1 MSCVQ
6 PFETLNYFKFYYIKN
21 SLNIMRLIFIF
32 LFVSLFTLSYG
43 QIPDSLSKK
52 VDAIFAEY
60 DKTNSPGCALAILK
74 NGKII
79 YKRGYGMSNMEYNI
93 AIAPTSIFHIAS
105 ISKQFTAAA
114 IVRLSLEGKLSLDD
128 DIRKYIPEVPDFGHT
143 ITFNNL
149 IHHTSGIRDQWSLQG
164 LAGWR
169 NSDLITEKDILEMLA
184 RQKAL
189 NFIPGEEYLYCNTGF
204 TLAAIAVKKITG
216 VSLRDYAD
224 SVFFKPLGMM
234 NTHFH
239 SDHAEITPNRTSA
252 YNKDNKGILK
262 ISIPV
267 FDNYGATS
275 LFTTVEDLAKWD
287 ENFYT
292 KKVGGDAFIK
302 LMQATGELNDKT
314 LQNYAAGLFISNY
327 KGYKTVGHG
336 GADAGYRSNIIRFP
350 DEHFSVVILANLASI
365 NPSLLSYKV
374 ADLFLKDKSNQQP
387 VFKTN
392 NNIVKGWAGDYFE
405 MSTQSLLKLN
415 YKNEKLSSGVTEF
428 IATSN
433 ATFNVPNSS
442 STLTF
447 TGDSSNA
454 QLEFFTEGARSS
466 NYKKVNKI
474 VLPSAKLEEYQGNF
488 YSSELDT
495 KYNLLIK
502 DSSLLVKIP
511 RNQDVKFEPL
521 LNDIFIG
528 NAIIRFK
535 RNNKDKIEGFFLSAG
550 RVRNLYFE
558 KMAAK

>member
-1 MSCVQ
+1 
-6 PFETLNYFKFYYIKN
+6 
-21 SLNIMRLIFIF
+21 MRPIFIF
-32 LFVSLFTLSYG
+32 LFVSLCTFVYG

-74 NGKII
+74 DGKII

-93 AIAPTSIFHIAS
+93 AITPTSIFHIAS
-105 ISKQFTAAA
+105 ISKQFSAAA
-114 IVRLSLEGKLSLDD
+114 IVRLSLEGKLNLND
-128 DIRKYIPEVPDFGHT
+128 DIRKYIPEVPDFGHK

-149 IHHTSGIRDQWSLQG
+149 IHHTSGIRDQWVLQF

-169 NSDLITEKDILEMLA
+169 YNGDLITEKDILDMLA

-189 NFIPGEEYLYCNTGF
+189 NFLPGEEYLYCNTGF
-204 TLAAIAVKKITG
+204 TLAAVAVKRITG

-224 SVFFKPLGMM
+224 SVFFKPLGMT

-252 YNKDNKGILK
+252 YSKDNKGIWK

-275 LFTTVEDLAKWD
+275 LFTTIEDLAKWD

-292 KKVGGDAFIK
+292 KKVGGDAFIN
-302 LMQATGELNDKT
+302 LMQITGELNNKT
-314 LQNYAAGLFISNY
+314 PQTYASGLIVSNY
-327 KGYKTVGHG
+327 KGHKTVGHSG
-336 GADAGYRSNIIRFP
+336 SDAGYRSNIIRFP

-365 NPSLLSYKV
+365 NPSSLSYKV
-374 ADLFLKDKSNQQP
+374 ADLFLKGKNIQP
-387 VFKTN
+387 AAFKADS
-392 NNIVKGWAGDYFE
+392 NIVKGWAGDYFD
-405 MSTQSLLKLN
+405 MSTQSVRKLDYN
-415 YKNEKLSSGVTEF
+415 NGKLSVGITELIAIYNSSTEL
-428 IATSN
+428 IATGNSS
-433 ATFNVPNSS
+433 FNIPNSL

-454 QLEFFTEGARSS
+454 QLELFTEGEGRST
-466 NYKKVNKI
+466 YKKVNKI
-474 VLPSAKLEEYQGNF
+474 KLPSAKLEEYKGIF

-495 KYNLLIK
+495 KYEVFIK
-502 DSSLLVKIP
+502 DSSLLVKRP
-511 RNQDVKFEPL
+511 RYDDLKLEPL
-521 LNDIFIG
+521 LKDIFTG
-528 NAIIRFK
+528 NFNIQFK
-535 RNNKDKIEGFFLSAG
+535 RNKKEQIEGFFLSAG

-558 KMAAK
+558 KISAKL

>member
-1 MSCVQ
+1 
-6 PFETLNYFKFYYIKN
+6 
-21 SLNIMRLIFIF
+21 MRLILIF
-32 LFVSLFTLSYG
+32 LFVSLFTFTYG

-52 VDAIFAEY
+52 VDAVFAEY

-74 NGKII
+74 DGKII

-93 AIAPTSIFHIAS
+93 AIIPTSIFHIAS

-114 IVRLSLEGKLSLDD
+114 IIRLSQEGKLSLND
-128 DIRKYIPEVPDFGHT
+128 DIRKYIPEVPDFGQT

-149 IHHTSGIRDQWSLQG
+149 IHHTSGIRDQWTLQR

-169 NSDLITEKDILEMLA
+169 ADDVITEKDILDMLA

-189 NFIPGEEYLYCNTGF
+189 NFLPGEEYLYCNTGY
-204 TLAAIAVKKITG
+204 TLAAIAVKRITG

-224 SVFFKPLGMM
+224 SLFFKPLGMT

-252 YNKDNKGILK
+252 YSKDDKGIWK

-292 KKVGGDAFIK
+292 KKVGGDAFIN
-302 LMQATGELNDKT
+302 LMQATGELNNKT
-314 LQNYAAGLFISNY
+314 LQTYASGLIVSNY
-327 KGYKTVGHG
+327 KGYKTVGHS
-336 GADAGYRSNIIRFP
+336 GADAGYRSHMIRFP
-350 DEHFSVVILANLASI
+350 DEHFSIVILANLASI
-365 NPSLLSYKV
+365 IPGTLSYKV
-374 ADLFLKDKSNQQP
+374 ADLFLKDKNRQGP
-387 VFKTN
+387 AFNTN

-405 MSTQSLLKLN
+405 MSTQSQLKLTF
-415 YKNEKLSSGVTEF
+415 KNEKLSSGTTDF
-428 IATSN
+428 IATGN
-433 ATFNVPNSS
+433 TTFNVPNAS

-454 QLEFFTEGARSS
+454 QLELFTEGAGRST
-466 NYKKVNKI
+466 YKKINKI
-474 VLPSAKLEEYQGNF
+474 VLPSVKLEEYKGIF

-495 KYNLLIK
+495 KYEVFVK
-502 DSSLLVKIP
+502 DSSLLVKRP
-511 RNQDVKFEPL
+511 RYDDIKLEPL
-521 LNDIFIG
+521 LKDIFTG
-528 NAIIRFK
+528 NFIIHFK
-535 RNNKDKIEGFFLSAG
+535 RNNKEQIEGFFLSAG
-550 RVRNLYFE
+550 RVRNLYLE
-558 KMAAK
+558 KISAK

>member
-1 MSCVQ
+1 
-6 PFETLNYFKFYYIKN
+6 
-21 SLNIMRLIFIF
+21 MRLIF
-32 LFVSLFTLSYG
+32 LLLCVHLFTSTHG

-60 DKTNSPGCALAILK
+60 DHTNSPGCAVAILK
-74 NGKII
+74 DGKII

-93 AIAPTSIFHIAS
+93 AISPSSIFHIAS

-128 DIRKYIPEVPDFGHT
+128 DIRKYIPEVPDFGHL

-149 IHHTSGIRDQWSLQG
+149 IHHTSGIRDQWSLQR

-169 NSDLITEKDILEMLA
+169 PDDLITEKDILDMLT

-189 NFIPGEEYLYCNTGF
+189 NFLPGEEYLYCNTGF
-204 TLAAIAVKKITG
+204 TLAAIAVKRITG
-216 VSLRDYAD
+216 VSLREYAD
-224 SVFFKPLGMM
+224 SVFFKPLGMT

-252 YNKDNKGILK
+252 YSKDDKGIWK

-292 KKVGGDAFIK
+292 KKAGGEAFIN
-302 LMQATGELNDKT
+302 LMQATGELNNKT
-314 LQNYAAGLFISNY
+314 PQTYAAGLVVSNY
-327 KGYKTVGHG
+327 KGYKTVGHS
-336 GADAGYRSNIIRFP
+336 GADAGYRSNMIRFP
-350 DEHFSVVILANLASI
+350 DEHFSVVILANLAGI

-374 ADLFLKDKSNQQP
+374 ADLFLKDKSIP
-387 VFKTN
+387 KPTFKTD

-405 MSTQSLLKLN
+405 MSTQSLLKLSF
-415 YKNEKLSSGVTEF
+415 KNEKLSSGVTDF
-428 IATSN
+428 IATGNS
-433 ATFNVPNSS
+433 TFNVPNSS

-447 TGDSSNA
+447 TGDSSTA
-454 QLEFFTEGARSS
+454 LLELFTEGAGKST
-466 NYKKVNKI
+466 YQKVTKM
-474 VLPSAKLEEYQGNF
+474 VLPAAKLEEYKGIF
-488 YSSELDT
+488 YSAELDT
-495 KYNLLIK
+495 KYEVFIK
-502 DSSLLVKIP
+502 DSSLQVKRP
-511 RNQDVKFEPL
+511 RYDDIKVEPL
-521 LNDIFIG
+521 LKDIFTG
-528 NAIIRFK
+528 NLIIRFQ
-535 RNNKDKIEGFFLSAG
+535 RNKKDKIEGFYLSAG

-558 KMAAK
+558 RLVTK

>member
-1 MSCVQ
+1 
-6 PFETLNYFKFYYIKN
+6 
-21 SLNIMRLIFIF
+21 MRLIFIF
-32 LFVSLFTLSYG
+32 LFVSLFTFSYG

-74 NGKII
+74 DGKII
-79 YKRGYGMSNMEYNI
+79 YKRGYGMANMEYNI
-93 AIAPTSIFHIAS
+93 AITPTSIFHIAS

-114 IVRLSLEGKLSLDD
+114 IVRLSLEGKLSLND
-128 DIRKYIPEVPDFGHT
+128 DIRKYMPEVPDFGHT

-149 IHHTSGIRDQWSLQG
+149 IHHTSGIRDQWTLQR

-169 NSDLITEKDILEMLA
+169 ADDLITEKDILDMLA
-184 RQKAL
+184 RQKTL
-189 NFIPGEEYLYCNTGF
+189 NFLPGEEYQYCNTGF
-204 TLAAIAVKKITG
+204 TLAAIAVKRITG

-224 SVFFKPLGMM
+224 SVFFKPLGMT

-252 YNKDNKGILK
+252 YSKDDKGILK

-292 KKVGGDAFIK
+292 KKVGGDAFIN
-302 LMQATGELNDKT
+302 LMQATGELNNKT
-314 LQNYAAGLFISNY
+314 PQTYASGLIVSTY

-336 GADAGYRSNIIRFP
+336 GSDAGYRSNIIRFP

-365 NPSLLSYKV
+365 IPSSLSYKV

-387 VFKTN
+387 AFKTDN
-392 NNIVKGWAGDYFE
+392 KIVKGWAGDYFE

-415 YKNEKLSSGVTEF
+415 YKNEKLSSGATEL
-428 IATSN
+428 IATGN
-433 ATFNVPNSS
+433 TTFNIPNSS

-447 TGDSSNA
+447 TGDSLNA
-454 QLEFFTEGARSS
+454 QLEVFTEGAGR
-466 NYKKVNKI
+466 NTYKKVNKI
-474 VLPSAKLEEYQGNF
+474 ELSSAILGEYQGDF

-495 KYNLLIK
+495 KYSVFIKDNILLIK
-502 DSSLLVKIP
+502 RP
-511 RNQDVKFEPL
+511 RYDDIKLEPL
-521 LNDIFIG
+521 LKDIFTVTG
-528 NAIIRFK
+528 TSIIRFQ
-535 RNNKDKIEGFFLSAG
+535 RNKKDKIESFYISGG

-558 KMAAK
+558 KVLTK

>member
-1 MSCVQ
+1 
-6 PFETLNYFKFYYIKN
+6 
-21 SLNIMRLIFIF
+21 MRPIFTF
-32 LFVSLFTLSYG
+32 LLRSLFTFTYG

-74 NGKII
+74 DGKII

-93 AIAPTSIFHIAS
+93 AITPTSIFHVAS

-114 IVRLSLEGKLSLDD
+114 IVRLSQEGKLSLDD

-149 IHHTSGIRDQWSLQG
+149 IHHTSGIRDQWTLQR

-169 NSDLITEKDILEMLA
+169 ADDLITEKDILDMLA

-189 NFIPGEEYLYCNTGF
+189 NFLPGEEYLYCNTGF
-204 TLAAIAVKKITG
+204 TLAAIAVKRITG
-216 VSLRDYAD
+216 ISLRDYAD
-224 SVFFKPLGMM
+224 SVFFKPLGMT

-252 YNKDNKGILK
+252 YSKDDKGLWK

-292 KKVGGDAFIK
+292 KKVGGDAFIN
-302 LMQATGELNDKT
+302 LMQATGELNNKT
-314 LQNYAAGLFISNY
+314 QQTYASGLIVSNY
-327 KGYKTVGHG
+327 KGYKTVGHS
-336 GADAGYRSNIIRFP
+336 GADAGYGSNIIRFP

-365 NPSLLSYKV
+365 IPSSLSYKV
-374 ADLFLKDKSNQQP
+374 ADLFLKDKNIQQ
-387 VFKTN
+387 VAFKTD
-392 NNIVKGWAGDYFE
+392 NNIVKGRAGDYFE
-405 MSTQSLLKLN
+405 MNTQSLLKLN
-415 YKNEKLSSGVTEF
+415 YKNEKLSSGATEF

-433 ATFNVPNSS
+433 ASFNVPNSS

-447 TGDSSNA
+447 TGDSLNA
-454 QLEFFTEGARSS
+454 QMEMFTEGVGR
-466 NYKKVNKI
+466 NTYKKVNKI
-474 VLPSAKLEEYQGNF
+474 TLSSKKLEEYQGNF

-495 KYNLLIK
+495 KYSVFIK
-502 DSSLLVKIP
+502 DSSLLINRP
-511 RNQDVKFEPL
+511 RYDDLKLEPL
-521 LNDIFIG
+521 LKDIFTVAG
-528 NAIIRFK
+528 TTIIRFK
-535 RNNKDKIEGFFLSAG
+535 LNNKDKIEGFYLSAG
-550 RVRNLYFE
+550 RVRNLYYE
-558 KMAAK
+558 KIVTK

>member
-1 MSCVQ
+1 
-6 PFETLNYFKFYYIKN
+6 
-21 SLNIMRLIFIF
+21 MRLIFTF
-32 LFVSLFTLSYG
+32 LFVSLFTFTYG

-74 NGKII
+74 DGKII

-93 AIAPTSIFHIAS
+93 AITPTSIFQIAS

-114 IVRLSLEGKLSLDD
+114 IIRLSLEGKLSLND

-149 IHHTSGIRDQWSLQG
+149 IHHTSGIRDQMWLQL

-169 NSDLITEKDILEMLA
+169 NGDLITEKDILDMLA

-189 NFIPGEEYLYCNTGF
+189 NFLPGEEYLYCNTGF
-204 TLAAIAVKKITG
+204 TLAAVAVKRITG

-224 SVFFKPLGMM
+224 SVFFKPLGMT

-252 YNKDNKGILK
+252 YSKDDKGIWK

-292 KKVGGDAFIK
+292 KKVGGDAFIN
-302 LMQATGELNDKT
+302 LMQTTGELNNKT
-314 LQNYAAGLFISNY
+314 PQTYASGLIVSNY
-327 KGYKTVGHG
+327 KGYKTVGHS
-336 GADAGYRSNIIRFP
+336 GAHAGYRSNIIRFP

-365 NPSLLSYKV
+365 NPNSLSYKV
-374 ADLFLKDKSNQQP
+374 ADLFLKDKSIQQP
-387 VFKTN
+387 ASKVDY
-392 NNIVKGWAGDYFE
+392 NIVKGWAGDYFE
-405 MSTQSLLKLN
+405 MRTQSLQKLT
-415 YKNEKLSSGVTEF
+415 YKNEKLSMGATELM
-428 IATSN
+428 ATGN
-433 ATFNVPNSS
+433 ATFNIPNSS

-447 TGDSSNA
+447 TGDSLNA
-454 QLEFFTEGARSS
+454 QLEVFTEGAGR
-466 NYKKVNKI
+466 NTYKKVKKI
-474 VLPSAKLEEYQGNF
+474 ALSSEKLEEYQGDF
-488 YSSELDT
+488 YSSELET
-495 KYNLLIK
+495 KYSVFIKDSILLIK
-502 DSSLLVKIP
+502 RP
-511 RNQDVKFEPL
+511 RYDDIKLEPL
-521 LNDIFIG
+521 LKDIFTVTG
-528 NAIIRFK
+528 TSIIRFK
-535 RNNKDKIEGFFLSAG
+535 RNNKDKIEGFFLSVG

-558 KMAAK
+558 KALTK